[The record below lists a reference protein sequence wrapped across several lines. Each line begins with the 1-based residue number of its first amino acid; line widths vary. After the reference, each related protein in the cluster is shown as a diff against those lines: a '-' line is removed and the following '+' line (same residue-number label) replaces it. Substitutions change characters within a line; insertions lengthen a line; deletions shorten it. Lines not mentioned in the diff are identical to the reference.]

1 MRREYILLALVIGF
15 LGLGGLS
22 AVITG
27 KIVDQSCCLGPECPD
42 QLRCPGLFQ
51 YPDREQPLSGTTT
64 AIFPVIGLFI
74 IITMLYMVLHHD
86 R

>member
-1 MRREYILLALVIGF
+1 MRREYVLLALIIGF

-22 AVITG
+22 AMITG
-27 KIVDQSCCLGPECPD
+27 KIVDQSCCLGPDCPE

-51 YPDREQPLSGTTT
+51 YPDLEQPHAERMS
-64 AIFPVIGLFI
+64 IMFPVFGLFI